1 MFSKDF
7 GTKTGGTVSNKYQ
20 IQLKKVF
27 AAAEIQKQPSQI
39 SQESTES
46 FLVKLQVLKTATLLK
61 GDSSTDV
68 LKLILQ
74 NF

>member
-7 GTKTGGTVSNKYQ
+7 GTKPDATVSNKYQ

-27 AAAEIQKQPSQI
+27 AVAEIQKQPSQV

-46 FLVKLQVLKTATLLK
+46 FLVKLQVLRTAILLK
-61 GDSSTDV
+61 RDSSTDV
-68 LKLILQ
+68 FLLILQ